1 MRRKR
6 SSGDRLLGA
15 AIFAAAFAARLLF
28 WQATPDRAWPGSALY
43 KGDAPLWLAAAA
55 ALRSG
60 SSFELGLPL
69 RPPGMAWAAAA
80 LGDGSRRDIA
90 ILKLAWCGLGALVA
104 LLVYAT
110 ARRSFGL
117 AVGLVSGTVAAFSHG
132 LLALST
138 SLNNETLY
146 LALVLGAYVLQ
157 ARLGEAPRRAPLLAW
172 AGLNG
177 AATLVRVE
185 HVVLFALLLA
195 WLGWEWR
202 RQPRRRALGGL
213 ALAAA
218 GFAVVLLPWQI
229 HAGRTIGRFNRE
241 GGELARAERAALAE
255 VAARVSHLTW
265 TPEAGAARAA
275 LPAFARDRAALFVAA
290 TVAHRG
296 GSQVRGEDFA
306 ILEEAFAATP
316 RPLPRFPL
324 VALYGPLNFW
334 LANNPRAQAG
344 FGRAPLEQPPP
355 LAGGAGRYPAPLV
368 AGLPPR
374 DLALVY
380 PPHLE
385 AVTDGYRLGWEWMRA
400 EPAAWVRLAGRKL
413 VRFWCGAATGL
424 TGFNLPLGAG
434 GRRHAVDLAVSEGAL
449 ATARRLAVAALAA
462 LGVIA
467 ARDRLRHLA
476 PWLLLLGAKLVTTL
490 FFFGYARTG
499 AAVVPAVAVLV
510 GLAAE
515 RWLLRPLSERRW
527 IAAGLVVLGL
537 GVAIEGARWA
547 SRPRIAIDGR
557 PITATP
563 EPADDH
569 GERRVEIERPWPA
582 AAPTR

>member
-15 AIFAAAFAARLLF
+15 AIFTAALAARLLF
-28 WQATPDRAWPGSALY
+28 WQATVDRAWPGSALY
-43 KGDAPLWLAAAA
+43 KGDAPLWLAAGA
-55 ALRSG
+55 ALQDG

-69 RPPGMAWAAAA
+69 RPPGMGWAVAA
-80 LGDGSRRDIA
+80 LGDGSRRGIA
-90 ILKLAWCGLGALVA
+90 TLKLAWCGLGALVA
-104 LLVYAT
+104 LLVYAA

-117 AVGLVSGTVAAFSHG
+117 GVGLVSGTVAAFSHG
-132 LLALST
+132 LLVLST

-146 LALVLGAYVLQ
+146 LGLVLGAYVLQ
-157 ARLGEAPRRAPLLAW
+157 SRLGEAPRRAPLLAW
-172 AGLNG
+172 ASLH
-177 AATLVRVE
+177 ALATLVRVE
-185 HVVLFALLLA
+185 HAVLFALLLA

-202 RQPRRRALGGL
+202 RAPRRRAAGGL

-218 GFAVVLLPWQI
+218 GFAAVLLPWQI
-229 HAGRTIGRFNRE
+229 HAGRAIARFNRE
-241 GGELARAERAALAE
+241 GGELARVERSALAE
-255 VAARVSHLTW
+255 IEARVSHLTW
-265 TPEAGAARAA
+265 TPEARAARAA
-275 LPAFARDRAALFVAA
+275 LPAFARDRAALFIAA

-296 GSQVRGEDFA
+296 GAQVRGDDFA

-334 LANNPRAQAG
+334 LANNPRAQPG

-400 EPAAWVRLAGRKL
+400 EPAAWARLAGRKL
-413 VRFWCGAATGL
+413 ARFWSGAATGL

-449 ATARRLAVAALAA
+449 ATAWRLAVAALAA
-462 LGVIA
+462 LGVVA

-476 PWLLLLGAKLVTTL
+476 PWLLLLGAKLATTL

-499 AAVVPAVAVLV
+499 AAVVPALAVLA

-515 RWLLRPLSERRW
+515 RWLLRPLGERRL

-547 SRPRIAIDGR
+547 SPPRIAIDGR
-557 PITATP
+557 LITATP

-569 GERRVEIERPWPA
+569 GERRIEIGGQ
-582 AAPTR
+582 